1 MEAFIDS
8 SITFSIFLKHC
19 LEVDLEIGLVNRNRS
34 LKVFNRLF
42 ALILLI
48 ILSPLF
54 LLVAISI
61 FIEDGMPIFFKQ
73 KRVGINYT
81 FFHIYKFR
89 SMKKNTPNVATHLL
103 ENPGQYLLKIGGV
116 LRKLSFDEL
125 PNLIN
130 IIKGEMVFVGPRPAL
145 YNQDDLM
152 TLRVATGVDKL
163 KPGITGWAQINGRD
177 DISIEKKVQLEQE
190 YLYKRSIL
198 FDFEIIIKTFTNVLF
213 SKGVSH

>member
-1 MEAFIDS
+1 M
-8 SITFSIFLKHC
+8 L
-19 LEVDLEIGLVNRNRS
+19 
-34 LKVFNRLF
+34 NRLF
-42 ALILLI
+42 ALIIFVVLI
-48 ILSPLF
+48 PVFIV
-54 LLVAISI
+54 VAIAI
-61 FIEDGMPIFFKQ
+61 FLEDGTPIFFKQ
-73 KRVGINYT
+73 KRVGLNYT
-81 FFHIYKFR
+81 FFYIYKFR

-103 ENPGQYLLKIGGV
+103 TNPEQFLLRIGGI
-116 LRKLSFDEL
+116 LRKLSLDEL

-152 TLRVATGVDKL
+152 ILRVATGVDKL

-190 YLYKRSIL
+190 YMYKRSTL
-198 FDFEIIIKTFTNVLF
+198 FDIEIIIKTFTNVLF